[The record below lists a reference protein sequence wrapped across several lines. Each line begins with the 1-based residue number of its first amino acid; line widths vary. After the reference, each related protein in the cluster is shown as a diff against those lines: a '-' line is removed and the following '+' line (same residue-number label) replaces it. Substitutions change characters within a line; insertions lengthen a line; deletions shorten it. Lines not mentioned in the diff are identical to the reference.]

1 MQPLLFRHAI
11 PRPGGRRA
19 AIAASHFVD
28 EGELA
33 RTLAEEARLDAA
45 KQSRI
50 AAWGRPLI
58 DHARQHPHPLDAFLH
73 EYALA
78 SEEGVLLMCL
88 AEGLI
93 RIPDADTADRLIRE
107 TLGGARW
114 ERHLGAEGGALVNAS
129 TWGLML
135 AGRIVRLDDDAPALL
150 QRLVARSG
158 EGVVREALRRAMHLL
173 ARQFVMGRTI
183 AEAVARA
190 GRDSRYRHSFD
201 MLGEAAMS
209 EADALRYAAAYSEA
223 IAALAAADRTD
234 LNARNGLSIKLSA
247 LHPRYEMEQRERV
260 LAELLPRLTTLLE
273 QACAAGVPVTLDA
286 EEARRLELSLDIFEA
301 VAQHGPLRR
310 WPGLGLALQTYQPRA
325 PAVLDWLAELAAH
338 RGAPF
343 TLRLVKGAYWDS
355 EIKAAQQQGLPGYP
369 VFTDKIHSDVCY
381 LACARRLLAQPQHFY
396 PQFASHNAH
405 TIAAVRALAGD
416 TPFEYQRLHGMGAA
430 LYDSVVAQ
438 WGLPCRVYAPVGGHR
453 ELLPYLVRRLLENG
467 SNTSFINRIAD
478 RALPPERLLADP
490 AAAVLARD
498 WRPSLSAPRN
508 LYGTARTAARGTCL
522 DDGSSLAD
530 LHAALR
536 YALAEPWQAGPSGG
550 SRSAVVFP
558 ADRRHTV
565 GEVQIASPDLA
576 AAALARAQAAWPVWS
591 RRPLEE
597 RAALIRHAGDLL
609 EQQGA
614 ALAARI
620 VMEGGRTVPDA
631 LAEVREAVDFC
642 RYYAVNALEVLRER
656 TLPGPTGEENL
667 LRSEGRGVF
676 LCISPWNFPVAI
688 FTGQVV
694 AALLAGNTVLAKP
707 AHQTPLCSAAVIAL
721 LHQAGIPTEAVQL
734 LPAPGTLVEENV
746 LTAPA
751 LAGVAFTGAVD
762 TAHRIQQCLAG
773 RRGPIL
779 PFIAETGGQNAMIV
793 DSSALPEQATA
804 DILRSAFN
812 SAGQRCSALR
822 VVFVQEEAADRLI
835 EVLTGAMAELRVG
848 DPRLLATDVG
858 PLIDRE
864 ALQKLE
870 THLAELE
877 GCGRLLARTPLPA
890 DCVHGA
896 FLAPCLYEID
906 DLRPLRT
913 EHFGPVL
920 HLLRYRAD
928 DLDAV
933 IDRINHL
940 GYGLTLGVHTRIAAV
955 GRYIAARVEAGN
967 VYINRDM
974 IGAVVGSQPFGGRHL
989 SGTGPK
995 AGGPHY
1001 LLRFAAEKTVTTN
1014 TAAVGGNAALLGRPQ
1029 SQIPAAETQRRGEK
1043 TQ

>member
-11 PRPGGRRA
+11 PRPGALRA
-19 AIAASHFVD
+19 AVAAGHFVD

-33 RTLAEEARLDAA
+33 RALAGEAWLDDAA
-45 KQSRI
+45 RARV
-50 AAWGRPLI
+50 AAWGRPLVA
-58 DHARQHPHPLDAFLH
+58 HARQHPHPLDAFLH
-73 EYALA
+73 QYALN

-93 RIPDADTADRLIRE
+93 RIPDPVTADRLIRD
-107 TLGGARW
+107 TVGGARW
-114 ERHLGAEGGALVNAS
+114 EQHLGAADSSLVNAS

-135 AGRIVRLDDDAPALL
+135 AGRILRLDAAPPAALL
-150 QRLVARSG
+150 ARLVARSS
-158 EGVVREALRRAMHLL
+158 EGVVRNALRSAMHLM

-183 AEAVARA
+183 AEALERA
-190 GRDSRYRHSFD
+190 GRDSRYRYSFD

-209 EADALRYAAAYSEA
+209 EADALRYAAAYGNA
-223 IAALAAADRTD
+223 IAALGATEAPEPQ
-234 LNARNGLSIKLSA
+234 ARHALSIKLSA
-247 LHPRYEMEQRERV
+247 LHPRYEMAQRERV
-260 LAELLPRLTTLLE
+260 LAELLPRLTALLE

-286 EEARRLELSLDIFEA
+286 EEAHRLELSLDIFEA
-301 VAQHGPLRR
+301 VALHGSLRQ
-310 WPGLGLALQTYQPRA
+310 WPGLGLAVQTYQTRA
-325 PAVLDWLAELAAH
+325 PAVLDWLAELAAR
-338 RGAPF
+338 RGAPI

-369 VFTDKIHSDVCY
+369 VFTDKAHTDVCY
-381 LACARRLLAQPQHFY
+381 LACARRLLAQPQHFH
-396 PQFASHNAH
+396 PQFASHNIH
-405 TIAAVRALAGD
+405 TIAAVRVLACD
-416 TPFEYQRLHGMGAA
+416 AAFEYQRLHGMGEA
-430 LYDSVVAQ
+430 LYDAVVEQ

-467 SNTSFINRIAD
+467 ANTSFVNRIAD
-478 RALPPERLLADP
+478 RELPPERLLADP
-490 AAAVLARD
+490 AQTVLART
-498 WRPSLSAPRN
+498 WQPTLRAPRD
-508 LYGTARTAARGTCL
+508 LYGAQRANAQGTCL
-522 DDGSSLAD
+522 DDPQTLTE
-530 LHAALR
+530 LHDAMQE
-536 YALAEPWQAGPSGG
+536 ALAASWQAG
-550 SRSAVVFP
+550 SAQGRGEGVVFP
-558 ADRRHTV
+558 ADRRRTV
-565 GEVQIASPDLA
+565 GTVHPATPAEVS
-576 AAALARAQAAWPVWS
+576 AALDRAAGAWPAWA
-591 RRPLEE
+591 RRPLAE
-597 RAALIRHAGDLL
+597 RTALLRRAGDLL
-609 EQQGA
+609 EQQRH

-620 VMEGGRTVPDA
+620 VMEGGRTVADA

-642 RYYAVNALEVLRER
+642 RYYAACADELLGER

-707 AHQTPLCSAAVIAL
+707 AHQTPLCGAAVIAL
-721 LHQAGIPTEAVQL
+721 LHQAGVPTEAVQL
-734 LPAPGTLVEENV
+734 LPASAAAVEDGV
-746 LTAPA
+746 LGAPA

-762 TAHRIQQCLAG
+762 TAHRIQLRLAQ
-773 RRGPIL
+773 RHGPL
-779 PFIAETGGQNAMIV
+779 VPFIAETGGQNAMIV
-793 DSSALPEQATA
+793 DSSALPEQAAA

-835 EVLTGAMAELRVG
+835 EVLAGAMAELKVG

-870 THLAELE
+870 RHLAELE
-877 GCGRLLARTPLPA
+877 DCGRLLARTPLPA
-890 DCVHGA
+890 DCVHGT
-896 FLAPCLYEID
+896 FLAPCLYELD
-906 DLRPLRT
+906 DLRLLQT

-920 HLLRYRAD
+920 HLLRYRTD
-928 DLDAV
+928 ELDAV
-933 IDRINHL
+933 IARINNL
-940 GYGLTLGVHTRIAAV
+940 GYGLTIGVHSRVAAL

-1014 TAAVGGNAALLGRPQ
+1014 TAAVGGNTALLGRPL
-1029 SQIPAAETQRRGEK
+1029 
-1043 TQ
+1043 

>member
-50 AAWGRPLI
+50 EAWGRPLI

-158 EGVVREALRRAMHLL
+158 EGVIREALRRAMHLL

-183 AEAVARA
+183 AEAIARA

-223 IAALAAADRTD
+223 IAALAAAAADSAD

-286 EEARRLELSLDIFEA
+286 EEARRLELSLDVFEA
-301 VAQHGPLRR
+301 VAQHGPVRR

-338 RGAPF
+338 RGAPI

-369 VFTDKIHSDVCY
+369 VFTDKAHSDVCY
-381 LACARRLLAQPQHFY
+381 LACARRLLAQQQHFF

-416 TPFEYQRLHGMGAA
+416 APFEYQRLHGMGAA
-430 LYDSVVAQ
+430 LYDTVTTH

-467 SNTSFINRIAD
+467 ANTSFVNRIAD
-478 RALPPERLLADP
+478 RELPPERLLADP

-498 WRPSLSAPRN
+498 WRPPLPEPCGM
-508 LYGTARTAARGTCL
+508 YGAARPAARGTCL
-522 DDGSSLAD
+522 DDPHTLTE
-530 LHAALR
+530 LHGALR
-536 YALAEPWQAGPSGG
+536 QALSESWQAGTSGG
-550 SRSAVVFP
+550 SGSTVVFP

-565 GEVQIASPDLA
+565 GEVHGATPA
-576 AAALARAQAAWPVWS
+576 AAATALTQAVDAWPAWS

-597 RAALIRHAGDLL
+597 RADLIRSAGDLL
-609 EQQGA
+609 ERQGA

-642 RYYAVNALEVLRER
+642 RYYAASAAEVLRER

-707 AHQTPLCSAAVIAL
+707 AHQTPLCGALVIAL
-721 LHQAGIPTEAVQL
+721 LHQAGIPLDAVQL

-751 LAGVAFTGAVD
+751 LAGVAFTGAAD
-762 TAHRIQQCLAG
+762 TAHRIQQRLAQ
-773 RRGPIL
+773 RPGPIL

-793 DSSALPEQATA
+793 DSSALPEQAAA

-835 EVLTGAMAELRVG
+835 EVLAGAMAELKVG

-870 THLAELE
+870 RHLAELE
-877 GCGRLLARTPLPA
+877 DCGRLLARTPLPA
-890 DCVHGA
+890 DCVHGT
-896 FLAPCLYEID
+896 FLAPCLYELD
-906 DLRPLRT
+906 DLRLLQT

-928 DLDAV
+928 ELDTV
-933 IDRINHL
+933 IARINHL
-940 GYGLTLGVHTRIAAV
+940 GYGLTLGVHTRITAV

-995 AGGPHY
+995 AGGSHY

-1014 TAAVGGNAALLGRPQ
+1014 TAAVGGNAALLGR
-1029 SQIPAAETQRRGEK
+1029 S
-1043 TQ
+1043 